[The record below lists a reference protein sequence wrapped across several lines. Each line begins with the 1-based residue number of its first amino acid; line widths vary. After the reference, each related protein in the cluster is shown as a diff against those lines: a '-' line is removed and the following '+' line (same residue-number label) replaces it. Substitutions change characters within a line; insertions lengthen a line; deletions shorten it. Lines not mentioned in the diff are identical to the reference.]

1 MPINEEDGMERPAP
15 APREMVELEA
25 SLKTIEENLREVNT
39 NFKALRKNH
48 LELSELK
55 NMLTK
60 TDGFLAE
67 NQFNQF
73 QENGRGGAGASDE
86 TTGLLDGKFVPRPPS
101 LSSSDPAPSAYV
113 KDGTDQGASS
123 SLKFNI
129 TAGVLD
135 RSRMLAFETMLWR
148 VSKGNVFIKFMDIEE
163 KMVDPNSGD
172 PLYKCVFLIFYQGEE
187 LRVRVKKICE
197 GFHAAVFACPESR
210 VERRDMLCGVG
221 TRIEDLHTVLSQTTE
236 HRHRYW
242 WTISYKPLFSSS
254 FNTFQPQVALGGS
267 SEYPFPL
274 RDGPKDEG
282 DLPHSQPVQPE
293 GRGQS
298 AHWGVLDAG
307 EFTTHYM

>member
-1 MPINEEDGMERPAP
+1 
-15 APREMVELEA
+15 MVELEA
-25 SLKTIEENLREVNT
+25 NLKTIEENLREVNT

-73 QENGRGGAGASDE
+73 QENGGGGGASDE
-86 TTGLLDGKFVPRPPS
+86 TTGLLD
-101 LSSSDPAPSAYV
+101 DPAPSAYV
-113 KDGTDQGASS
+113 KDGTDAGTAS

-135 RSRMLAFETMLWR
+135 RARMLAFETMLWR
-148 VSKGNVFIKFMDIEE
+148 VSKGNVFIKFMDIEQ
-163 KMVDPNSGD
+163 MVDPNSGD

-236 HRHRYW
+236 HRHRLLLAAAANIRSHYVMVRKMKA
-242 WTISYKPLFSSS
+242 IYHILNQ
-254 FNTFQPQVALGGS
+254 FNQGMAEECLLGN
-267 SEYPFPL
+267 
-274 RDGPKDEG
+274 
-282 DLPHSQPVQPE
+282 
-293 GRGQS
+293 
-298 AHWGVLDAG
+298 AG
-307 EFTTHYM
+307 CR

>member
-73 QENGRGGAGASDE
+73 QENGGGGAGASDE
-86 TTGLLDGKFVPRPPS
+86 TTNLLDGKFVPRPPS

-242 WTISYKPLFSSS
+242 WTISYKLLFYSSL
-254 FNTFQPQVALGGS
+254 NTFQPQVALGGS
-267 SEYPFPL
+267 S
-274 RDGPKDEG
+274 
-282 DLPHSQPVQPE
+282 
-293 GRGQS
+293 
-298 AHWGVLDAG
+298 
-307 EFTTHYM
+307 